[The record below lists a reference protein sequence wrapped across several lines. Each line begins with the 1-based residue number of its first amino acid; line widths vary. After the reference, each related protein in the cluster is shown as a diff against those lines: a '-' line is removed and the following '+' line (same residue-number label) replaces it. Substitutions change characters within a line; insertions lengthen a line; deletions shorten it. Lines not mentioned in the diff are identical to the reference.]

1 MRKEVKE
8 ETHSAQERATLR
20 TRYPTIKV
28 ISGRAPRTAPERGG
42 RGMDQCGRP
51 PPARPRTHSGL
62 REGALCRP
70 RDGGLSPS
78 LPGVARLRATVSFYV
93 VERDEDRVHVILAAV
108 SGG

>member
-1 MRKEVKE
+1 
-8 ETHSAQERATLR
+8 
-20 TRYPTIKV
+20 
-28 ISGRAPRTAPERGG
+28 
-42 RGMDQCGRP
+42 MDQCGRP

-70 RDGGLSPS
+70 RDGGLLPS
-78 LPGVARLRATVSFYV
+78 LPGAARLRATVSFYV